1 MKRVIGIVVLG
12 LLAFNTDSCREQEEK
27 ETVVVKEVEVEDD
40 REGILERTAKK
51 VDQEVNKEIDEE
63 IENIGD
69 DNK

>member
-1 MKRVIGIVVLG
+1 MKKVIGIVVLG
-12 LLAFNTDSCREQEEK
+12 LLAFNTYSCREQEEK

-51 VDQEVNKEIDEE
+51 VDQEVNKEIVEE